1 MDTTWQAEVSLELQ
15 AARKAARDNLAG
27 RSRVSARRAAGRAV
41 KEYFNQ
47 IGKKQYASNF
57 YDLLVEFARE
67 PVIPDDIRTVA
78 QHLVQRVDQDH
89 RLPMPVDL
97 AAEAEYLF
105 HYIRNFID
113 HRKAEG

>member
-1 MDTTWQAEVSLELQ
+1 MDATWQSEVILELQ

-41 KEYFNQ
+41 KEYFSQ
-47 IGKKQYASNF
+47 LGKKQNTSNF

-67 PVIPDDIRTVA
+67 PVIPDDIRTIA
-78 QHLVQRVDQDH
+78 EHLVQRVDKDH
-89 RLPMPVDL
+89 RLPMHVDL
-97 AAEAEYLF
+97 AVEAEYLF
-105 HYIRNFID
+105 QYIRDFID